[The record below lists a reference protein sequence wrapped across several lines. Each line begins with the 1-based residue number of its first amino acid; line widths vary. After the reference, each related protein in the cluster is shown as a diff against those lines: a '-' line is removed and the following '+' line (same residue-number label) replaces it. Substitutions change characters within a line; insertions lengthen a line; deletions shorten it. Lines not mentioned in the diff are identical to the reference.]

1 MSLEIFLR
9 TGNEATFKSI
19 YYLKPDELTFSS
31 TNFLLYFESIDISE
45 LTSIVF
51 GGQKLEIENATYFEN
66 VTIGSLVPNPVSN
79 FTGTRVEILTD
90 FIANPT
96 EDFIVNYEEDFIV
109 TQDSIKKYTKL
120 DLYDNETIEL
130 NQRIKDYKDISKV
143 FADFTKSFKIPCSK
157 TNRRAFKNYQTNE
170 IVDGFDARFKEDAV
184 INIDGVEFKKGKISL
199 LGASMSNG
207 VSSSYD
213 ISFASENASLKD
225 ILGDYKISDLPYL
238 DVFNHDL
245 SFTEIRKKFLQ
256 SSYLT
261 YDTDG
266 NPVSLENFGNIDHGY
281 IPFNSDRGRPTQ
293 AGDLIYPFISSESRY
308 YYNSSTSSSVSD
320 KERNLKGTGANN
332 GINIYD
338 LSPSIRVVH
347 LIKAIESF
355 FDLKFSDDSFIS
367 CSTVTRQSYLT
378 NDSISS
384 SFIPYLNGNSSLINA
399 LYIHCGKKSGNNKE
413 NSISGSDTTNLNQF
427 TSNGVVDLRTVSNTR
442 LSVFNSRNTNRQTMY
457 IDFDVQ
463 TSSESPYV
471 VRVYDSLKSELLF
484 DSGEVN
490 GNNSFSYNFT
500 GSRRSGT
507 TLQVSKDLYIVV
519 SSNFSIPSY
528 DVVNTEIK
536 LIKTTSSGAFVSS
549 ETSTYNNLSGSQLN
563 DALDFRKDYAPTIKC
578 IDFIKELFKM
588 LNLVSYFEDGEIKV
602 YTYDSYI
609 SQGDSLDIS
618 KYIDFSKQQIERPEI
633 YREVSYKF
641 NEIKTVNGI
650 KFKELTGDVYGD
662 EVYVSDTNNS
672 FDGGKYETK
681 LKFDKM
687 LYESLY
693 DSSSVTSASGQFTG
707 TDWGYSVGE
716 SFSSVSVPNLL
727 HFVKTGFLYSVSNSS
742 LSGYFRLTDGN
753 TAGFTPLDP
762 KKSLF
767 WSPENVIN
775 DDIFATP
782 INLNFG
788 DEGANNPLTNERSLF
803 NVYHKNQILDI
814 YNPQARIVKIDSI
827 MPNSVFRK
835 IKLNT
840 KLIINNKEYR
850 INTMKTNLNSDKT
863 TFELISL

>member
-9 TGNEATFKSI
+9 TGRTGVKNTKVGSI
-19 YYLKPDELTFSS
+19 G
-31 TNFLLYFESIDISE
+31 NFLGDPSSPFVS
-45 LTSIVF
+45 T
-51 GGQKLEIENATYFEN
+51 IEFKPVDYG
-66 VTIGSLVPNPVSN
+66 VTAGSLVKNLNTGNTALVVSVQSIYFMILDTQI
-79 FTGTRVEILTD
+79 FTSTDEVFQIEVEESLS
-90 FIANPT
+90 
-96 EDFIVNYEEDFIV
+96 
-109 TQDSIKKYTKL
+109 DSIYTKL

-130 NQRIKDYKDISKV
+130 TQRIKDYKDISKV

-157 TNRRAFKNYQTNE
+157 TNRRAFKNYQTSE
-170 IVDGFDARFKEDAV
+170 VIGSFDARFKEDAV

-207 VSSSYD
+207 VSSSYN
-213 ISFASENASLKD
+213 ISFSSESASLKD
-225 ILGDYKISDLPYL
+225 ILGDYKILDLPYL

-256 SSYLT
+256 SSYIT
-261 YDTDG
+261 YDTDE
-266 NPVSLENFGNIDHGY
+266 NPVSLENFGNKDHANGS
-281 IPFNSDRGRPTQ
+281 IFGLTGRPTE

-308 YYNSSTSSSVSD
+308 YYDSSTSSSISD
-320 KERNLKGTGANN
+320 KVRNLKGTGTDN
-332 GINIYD
+332 GINLYD
-338 LSPSIRVVH
+338 LSPSIRVIH
-347 LIKAIESF
+347 IIRAIESF
-355 FDLKFSDDSFIS
+355 FDLKFADDSFIGS
-367 CSTVTRQSYLT
+367 SIGSRPSYLT
-378 NDSISS
+378 DNSNSQTIIDYVQGNS
-384 SFIPYLNGNSSLINA
+384 SFISS

-413 NSISGSDTTNLNQF
+413 NSISGSDITYLNEF
-427 TSNGVVDLRTVSNTR
+427 ASNGVIDLRTVNNTR
-442 LSVFNSRNTNRQTMY
+442 LSVFNSRNSLRQTMY
-457 IDFDVQ
+457 FDFDVQ
-463 TSSESPYV
+463 TSSENPYV

-490 GNNSFSYNFT
+490 GNKSFSYSFT
-500 GSRRSGT
+500 GNRSSGT
-507 TLQVSKDLYIVV
+507 TSQVSKDLYVVV
-519 SSNFSIPSY
+519 SSNFSVPSY
-528 DVVNTEIK
+528 NIINTEIK
-536 LIKTTSSGAFVSS
+536 LVKTQANGTVVSTDTSY
-549 ETSTYNNLSGSQLN
+549 YNNILGSQLN
-563 DALDFRKDYAPTIKC
+563 DALDFRKDYAPTMKC

-609 SQGDSLDIS
+609 SQGDSLDVS

-633 YREVSYKF
+633 YREVSYRF

-662 EVYVSDTNNS
+662 EVYVSDTDNS

-693 DSSSVTSASGQFTG
+693 DASSVTSASGQFTG

-716 SFSSVSVPNLL
+716 SFSSVSVPSLL
-727 HFVKTGFLYSVSNSS
+727 HFVKTGFLYSVSNHS
-742 LSGYFRLTDGN
+742 LSGDFRLSDGGSN
-753 TAGFTPLDP
+753 SFTPT
-762 KKSLF
+762 SQSQQLF
-767 WSPENVIN
+767 WSPKNFIEN
-775 DDIFATP
+775 DASSLSTT

-788 DEGANNPLTNERSLF
+788 DEGYNDPTINQNSLF

-814 YNPQARIVKIDSI
+814 YNPQARIVKIDAI